1 MSVIASTDLHNQ
13 NDEVLFDRKTLQ
25 KLKNVDIEDMD
36 YEDSE
41 EDLDEREKM
50 KQNEY
55 NDLMIDSGHKIKDLK
70 RSDKAK
76 ESEEEDEYDSDVEIK
91 RMNRMNEEIEG
102 LHKQKKDY

>member
-1 MSVIASTDLHNQ
+1 MSVIASTDLHNE

-55 NDLMIDSGHKIKDLK
+55 NDLMIDSGH
-70 RSDKAK
+70 
-76 ESEEEDEYDSDVEIK
+76 
-91 RMNRMNEEIEG
+91 
-102 LHKQKKDY
+102 